1 MSKEDT
7 NGNADDTI
15 VSQDENDDAT
25 DQGSTSG
32 GSNPHVNSLFGKL
45 PFPKLS
51 SKFGVET
58 WFIKVDAWFELNGYG
73 VRKEK
78 EKYTAIVAH
87 AEDFVIDQVF
97 ELTRTPPPNAPYT
110 TLKKAILEKFSESA
124 MIRLE
129 KLTTGLQLGDNKP
142 SHLLNQMIRTNATTD
157 ELVVRN
163 LWMKRLPKQVCAVIR
178 GILEQSPDIP
188 INQIATTADAIVDSM
203 GETTAEQPSIAS
215 NSTTTI
221 NAIGISVDERVTKLE
236 HILER
241 QEHTLQQINAK
252 LGQFA
257 VENRHRSRDRSHSRP
272 RRNNTPHRSE
282 NDQQQSTVCWFHREY
297 GTKARKC
304 IKPCTYS
311 EPTTSKN

>member
-1 MSKEDT
+1 MRKSEEENT
-7 NGNADDTI
+7 NGNPDDTI
-15 VSQDENDDAT
+15 VSLNDNDNET
-25 DQGSTSG
+25 DQGSSS
-32 GSNPHVNSLFGKL
+32 GSNIPQVNSLFGKL

-73 VRKEK
+73 VRKVK

-97 ELTRTPPPNAPYT
+97 ELTRTPPATAPYT

-157 ELVVRN
+157 VLVVRN
-163 LWMKRLPKQVCAVIR
+163 LWMKRLPKQACAVIR

-188 INQIATTADAIVDSM
+188 ISQIATTADAIVDSM
-203 GETTAEQPSIAS
+203 GETVVEQPSIAS
-215 NSTTTI
+215 NSTATV
-221 NAIGISVDERVTKLE
+221 NSIGISVDERVTKLE
-236 HILER
+236 NILER

-257 VENRHRSRDRSHSRP
+257 AENRHRSQSRP

-304 IKPCTYS
+304 LKPCTFP
-311 EPTTSKN
+311 EPTTPKN